1 MKKFFILEEKN
12 VLKKKCSE
20 VFANIT
26 EAKEGCLFLANFLE
40 VSTDPIHNYKE
51 IECPKV
57 LKDRY

>member
-40 VSTDPIHNYKE
+40 VATDPIHNYKE